1 MVMNKKKII
10 LISSVIV
17 LALGGFLLT
26 KYLTRNVVRKKYITI
41 KYIEYPTE
49 EVTTTDNDN

>member
-26 KYLTRNVVRKKYITI
+26 KYLTRNTIYQKYVTAH
-41 KYIEYPTE
+41 YIEYDTPPVVE
-49 EVTTTDNDN
+49 PIE